1 MCVCVYIYIYIYIR
15 DSRLKDTFLLFN
27 QPPVN
32 IRKVVIEA
40 DALRVTISIELSLF
54 GV

>member
-1 MCVCVYIYIYIYIR
+1 MCVCVCIYIHTHTYIFR

-40 DALRVTISIELSLF
+40 DAPGVTISN
-54 GV
+54 

>member
-1 MCVCVYIYIYIYIR
+1 MYIYTHTHTHTYIFR

-40 DALRVTISIELSLF
+40 DAPGVTISN
-54 GV
+54 